1 MSSQHPGLQ
10 LYQKYHF
17 LHGYFSSILTQN
29 FRAPSS
35 KKQQQFLVNF
45 SDALQVLLFSFSEK
59 NQIIQSN
66 YFIQSC
72 LYDLCHYFFFF
83 HKKDANLSFSLL
95 CELFRKLH
103 TRIMSPVPVIWIFPS
118 RKFVV
123 EAILD
128 KATKL
133 SWGFGLS
140 TYWKV
145 NTSVFL
151 QIIIVIALYLTS
163 AKLQTNDEFN
173 YKSHSL

>member
-1 MSSQHPGLQ
+1 M
-10 LYQKYHF
+10 
-17 LHGYFSSILTQN
+17 
-29 FRAPSS
+29 
-35 KKQQQFLVNF
+35 
-45 SDALQVLLFSFSEK
+45 
-59 NQIIQSN
+59 
-66 YFIQSC
+66 
-72 LYDLCHYFFFF
+72 
-83 HKKDANLSFSLL
+83 
-95 CELFRKLH
+95 
-103 TRIMSPVPVIWIFPS
+103 FPS

-140 TYWKV
+140 THWKV

-151 QIIIVIALYLTS
+151 QIITVIALYLTP